1 MKLLL
6 KTTIAAVSL
15 LAAATAHAADNFE
28 RIDIVKEGID
38 LQEALVR
45 ANSGGYN
52 GYEKDEHTF
61 LVRVFAKG
69 KGARNIF
76 AAGIG
81 NKANMSL
88 VEVTSG
94 KWLFSQSTPAGDD
107 GWGVYKKSIS
117 LKTKLSEIEWYKSP
131 IKACAENMD
140 KEVAKGKTKSWVLN
154 REWKVQAHALV
165 RFYAGAAPKASI
177 KKRNFI
183 DGGQTRQDNI
193 AYPVNVR
200 CREAL

>member
-6 KTTIAAVSL
+6 KTAIAAISL

-38 LQEALVR
+38 LQEALVS
-45 ANSGGYN
+45 ANAGGYR
-52 GYEKDEHTF
+52 GYERDEHTF

-69 KGARNIF
+69 KGTRNIF

-88 VEVTSG
+88 IEVTTG
-94 KWLFSQSTPAGDD
+94 DWLFSQVTPAGDD

-117 LKTKLSEIEWYKSP
+117 LKTKLSKIEWFKSP
-131 IKACAENMD
+131 IQACKENMD
-140 KEVAKGKTKSWVLN
+140 KEIAKGKTKSWVLN

-177 KKRNFI
+177 KKREFQN
-183 DGGQTRQDNI
+183 GGQTREDNI
-193 AYPVNVR
+193 AYPVITR